1 MHFFTMSE
9 FALFSRGLLICYC
22 EEFCDILLKHF
33 HFVYTLSAQKRDS
46 AKKCGGESAKKVW
59 VGGESAIAPKKWW
72 GGGGVKRNSAKIWRV
87 SDDDLTVMYVHHD
100 I

>member
-1 MHFFTMSE
+1 MKS
-9 FALFSRGLLICYC
+9 FAIYC
-22 EEFCDILLKHF
+22 LSISILYTRYLLK
-33 HFVYTLSAQKRDS
+33 SAIAQKSVGGKRQKSVGGGWKRDS
-46 AKKCGGESAKKVW
+46 AKEV
-59 VGGESAIAPKKWW
+59 VG